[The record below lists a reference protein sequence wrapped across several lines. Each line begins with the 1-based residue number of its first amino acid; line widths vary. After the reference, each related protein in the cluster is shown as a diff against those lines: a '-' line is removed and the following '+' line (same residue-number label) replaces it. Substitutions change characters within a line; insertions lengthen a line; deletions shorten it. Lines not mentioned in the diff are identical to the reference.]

1 MMDNVHDKLSS
12 ILSHLS
18 IDPPK
23 LAGLNNILRVRFAV
37 GLTVSS
43 QESKSTAEIS
53 DMLPRK
59 TVMGGATWPHTQWQM
74 P

>member
-1 MMDNVHDKLSS
+1 
-12 ILSHLS
+12 
-18 IDPPK
+18 
-23 LAGLNNILRVRFAV
+23 V